1 MLNRLKEVI
10 DCSRIKENVSMK
22 RYTTFKTGGTA
33 KILVTPENTKELAD
47 VVKFFN
53 EYGCGYFLLGNGS
66 NVLVSDNGLSA
77 PVIHISKAL
86 SSIDVFDNIITVR
99 AGASLAAAAAAALEN
114 SLTGLEF
121 AAGIPGSFG
130 GAIMMNA
137 GAYGGEMKDV
147 VEAVSFIDPSGEQ
160 HIASNEEMEFSYRKS
175 ALSDTGCIVTGGTI
189 KLEKGKR
196 EEISAKMADLAK
208 KRREKQPLE
217 FPSAGSTFK
226 RPVGNY
232 AGTLIENAG
241 LKGYTIGGA
250 QVSTKHA
257 GFIINTGTATTDD
270 ILRLIEHVKETVY
283 RSSGIL
289 LEEEVKYWEGGAV

>member
-1 MLNRLKEVI
+1 MLNKLKEVI
-10 DCSRIKENVSMK
+10 DGSRIKENVSMK
-22 RYTTFKTGGTA
+22 KYTTFKTGGTA
-33 KILVTPENTKELAD
+33 KIFVTPENTKELAD

-66 NVLVSDNGLSA
+66 NVLVSDNGVSA

-99 AGASLAAAAAAALEN
+99 AGASLAATAAAALEN
-114 SLTGLEF
+114 SLAGFEF
-121 AAGIPGSFG
+121 AAGIPGTFG

-147 VEAVSFIDPSGEQ
+147 VEAVSFIDPFGEQ
-160 HIASNEEMEFSYRKS
+160 HIATNEEMEFSYRKS
-175 ALSDTGCIVTGGTI
+175 ALSDTGCIITGGTI
-189 KLEKGKR
+189 KLIRGNR
-196 EEISAKMADLAK
+196 EEISEKMADLAK
-208 KRREKQPLE
+208 RRREKQPLE

-232 AGTLIENAG
+232 AGALIENAG

-250 QVSTKHA
+250 QVSCKHA

-270 ILRLIEHVKETVY
+270 ILRLIEYVKETVY
-283 RSSGIL
+283 ANSGIL
-289 LEEEVKYWEGGAV
+289 LEEEVKYWEGEAV

>member
-1 MLNRLKEVI
+1 MLNKLKEVI
-10 DCSRIKENVSMK
+10 DSSRIKENVSMK

-147 VEAVSFIDPSGEQ
+147 VEAVSFVDPSGEQ

-208 KRREKQPLE
+208 RRREKQPLE

-283 RSSGIL
+283 KDSGIL

>member
-10 DCSRIKENVSMK
+10 DSGRIKENVSMK

-270 ILRLIEHVKETVY
+270 ILSLIEHVKETVY
-283 RSSGIL
+283 RSCGIL

>member
-10 DCSRIKENVSMK
+10 DSSRIKENVSMK

-114 SLTGLEF
+114 SLKGLEF

-147 VEAVSFIDPSGEQ
+147 VEAVSFVDPSGEQ

-208 KRREKQPLE
+208 RRREKQPLE

-283 RSSGIL
+283 KDSGIL

>member
-1 MLNRLKEVI
+1 MLNKLKEVI
-10 DCSRIKENVSMK
+10 DSSRIKENVSMK

-208 KRREKQPLE
+208 RRREKQPLE

-283 RSSGIL
+283 KDSGIL

>member
-270 ILRLIEHVKETVY
+270 ILSLIEHVKETVY

>member
-10 DCSRIKENVSMK
+10 DSSRIKENVSMK

-47 VVKFFN
+47 IVKFFN

-147 VEAVSFIDPSGEQ
+147 VEAVSFVDPSGEQ

-189 KLEKGKR
+189 KLETGKR

-208 KRREKQPLE
+208 RRREKQPLE

-283 RSSGIL
+283 KDSGIL